1 MMAQHRDG
9 PHNYTT
15 LQRNVLDGLSSEAAK
30 REFLCGRAI
39 SPGVDRYWC
48 GAEGYAHAIGR
59 HVERI
64 SDDLIMRHAERVAAS
79 IPGKA
84 DASAWNMTALD
95 NPASLRSFELKRVRG
110 LARRIAEK
118 AGLM

>member
-30 REFLCGRAI
+30 REFLWACDQ
-39 SPGVDRYWC
+39 PWNDRYC
-48 GAEGYAHAIGR
+48 YRAEGYAHAIGR
-59 HVERI
+59 HVGRI

-95 NPASLRSFELKRVRG
+95 NPASLRSFELKRFRG